1 MTATK
6 RELWCERTNKA
17 TAEGAAVNSDA
28 LNDNESLQQLG
39 HPSNKLGDTGAKAVA
54 QVLPYNIS
62 IKSLVVVQLVNNN
75 IPQSFQHPG

>member
-62 IKSLVVVQLVNNN
+62 IKYLLN
-75 IPQSFQHPG
+75 IGIGEEGSWLCERLIC